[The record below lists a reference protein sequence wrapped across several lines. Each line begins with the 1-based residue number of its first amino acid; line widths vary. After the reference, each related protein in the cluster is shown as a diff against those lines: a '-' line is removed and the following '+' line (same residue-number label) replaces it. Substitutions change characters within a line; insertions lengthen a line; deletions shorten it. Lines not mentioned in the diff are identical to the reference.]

1 MCWKQWHQNWNIS
14 CYPLRQM
21 TRTSRV
27 PQLDGLRGLAILLVL
42 IWHYVACQMDPK
54 WGSLGLETFGFRVA
68 DTLHALI
75 SMTWSGVDL
84 FFVLSGFLLGG
95 ILMDHKTSPSFF
107 MTFYVRRV
115 CRLFPLY
122 YLLLLLFGL
131 TTLAPLSQACPGL
144 NWLFDH
150 PLPMWSYATFTQNFQ
165 MAFKELIGAN
175 WLGVTWSLAVEEQF
189 YLILPLIG
197 GLYRPSKPSFR
208 ARNANSR
215 RPFASRCLDV
225 ESTGHRCNLQLCL
238 DGLQGRL
245 SPAGR
250 SRSLDVPPRRCC

>member
-1 MCWKQWHQNWNIS
+1 
-14 CYPLRQM
+14 M

-54 WGSLGLETFGFRVA
+54 WGSLGVETFGFRVA

-75 SMTWSGVDL
+75 SMTWSGVDF

-95 ILMDHKTSPSFF
+95 ILMDHKTSPCFF
-107 MTFYVRRV
+107 RTFYVRRV

-165 MAFKELIGAN
+165 MAFKELIGAKQ
-175 WLGVTWSLAVEEQF
+175 LGVTWSLAVEEQF
-189 YLILPLIG
+189 YLILPLIVYFTTRRS
-197 GLYRPSKPSFR
+197 LPFVLVTLILAAPLLRVALMLNRPDIAVISNYVLMACR
-208 ARNANSR
+208 ANS
-215 RPFASRCLDV
+215 LLGV
-225 ESTGHRCNLQLCL
+225 
-238 DGLQGRL
+238 
-245 SPAGR
+245 
-250 SRSLDVPPRRCC
+250 